1 MFAHDDKIPVQVV
14 VTLWLRDGC
23 DVGEVIQ
30 DMDYDFKHPDILDM
44 EIRDIN
50 TDI

>member
-1 MFAHDDKIPVQVV
+1 MIFHDDKIPVQVI

-23 DVGEVIQ
+23 DVQAVISE
-30 DMDYDFKHPDILDM
+30 MDYDFKHEDILDT

-50 TDI
+50 TEI